1 MSKTTPRLASVP
13 EADPDAGAP
22 PPDGLKTAG
31 RLLWSS
37 VLDGW
42 VIDPWERLL
51 LLQACRC
58 VDRLD
63 ALAEIAGAST
73 AVTTNSK
80 GEMAPHPAIVEARQQ
95 SIVLTRLLASMRL
108 PVGDEDDLTRPS
120 VVVAPAAPTRP
131 GGWPG
136 EAAAGAERRGGYPAG
151 AVLRHRS
158 GRVSLVRQRRPGKCR
173 AKFRVVARAAPLGG

>member
-1 MSKTTPRLASVP
+1 MATMSKTTPRLASVP
-13 EADPDAGAP
+13 EADPGAGAPP

-42 VIDPWERLL
+42 EIDPWERTL

-63 ALAEIAGAST
+63 DLAEAAAAST
-73 AVTTNSK
+73 AVTTNAK
-80 GEMAPHPAIVEARQQ
+80 GDQAPHPAIVEARQQ

-108 PVGDEDDLTRPS
+108 PVGDEDDLTRPQ
-120 VVVAPAAPTRP
+120 
-131 GGWPG
+131 
-136 EAAAGAERRGGYPAG
+136 RRGGARG
-151 AVLRHRS
+151 AY
-158 GRVSLVRQRRPGKCR
+158 
-173 AKFRVVARAAPLGG
+173 VARAGKR

>member
-1 MSKTTPRLASVP
+1 MSKTPRLASVLRAAQP
-13 EADPDAGAP
+13 DPVRIAEADPEAGAPP

-31 RLLWSS
+31 RLLWAS
-37 VLDGW
+37 VMDGW
-42 VIDPWERLL
+42 EIDPWERLL

-108 PVGDEDDLTRPS
+108 PVGDEDDLSRPQ
-120 VVVAPAAPTRP
+120 
-131 GGWPG
+131 
-136 EAAAGAERRGGYPAG
+136 RRGGARG
-151 AVLRHRS
+151 AYAART
-158 GRVSLVRQRRPGKCR
+158 
-173 AKFRVVARAAPLGG
+173 VAQ

>member
-22 PPDGLKTAG
+22 PPPDGLKAAG
-31 RLLWSS
+31 RVLWSS
-37 VLDGW
+37 VMDGW
-42 VIDPWERLL
+42 EIDPWERLL

-63 ALAEIAGAST
+63 DLAEIAGAST

-80 GEMAPHPAIVEARQQ
+80 GDQAPHPAIVEARQQ

-108 PVGDEDDLTRPS
+108 PVGDEDDLTRPQ
-120 VVVAPAAPTRP
+120 
-131 GGWPG
+131 
-136 EAAAGAERRGGYPAG
+136 RRGGARG
-151 AVLRHRS
+151 AYAA
-158 GRVSLVRQRRPGKCR
+158 RRATLSPWASSESPR
-173 AKFRVVARAAPLGG
+173 